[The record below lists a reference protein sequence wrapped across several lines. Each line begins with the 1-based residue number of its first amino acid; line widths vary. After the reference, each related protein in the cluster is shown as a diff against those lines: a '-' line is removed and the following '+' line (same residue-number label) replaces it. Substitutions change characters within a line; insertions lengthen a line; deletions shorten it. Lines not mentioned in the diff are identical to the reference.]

1 MMKGV
6 VGPMSIREEAL
17 RSDPATEVGPHVG
30 PNGVPKRGGRKE
42 MMALHYNRQ

>member
-17 RSDPATEVGPHVG
+17 RSDLATEVGPASVLTESQNVVDG
-30 PNGVPKRGGRKE
+30 KE
-42 MMALHYNRQ
+42 